1 MTAEKKINKRIKII
15 GCGKMASAILDAW
28 LKKSISPQD
37 IYVDDPKPSEW
48 LLEKKKQGLNI
59 NTNEDILFDY
69 CFIGVKPQSLDEIK
83 LKLKTLSQK
92 NVTFV
97 SMLAGIK
104 INRLEGIIG
113 KDESIV
119 RIMPNL
125 PAEILKG
132 VTAVKE
138 NKRVEPKQSKN
149 LALLLE
155 AFGETV
161 KFVEERKFDAVTAI
175 SGSGPAYIFLIAEL
189 MTEVGINLGLS
200 YDEAFKLVK
209 HTIDGAGS
217 LIVNS
222 SLKPQKLRE
231 NVTSPGGTTHEALAV
246 MMNKD
251 NGLPKIFSAA
261 IKAAA
266 VSYTHLT
273 LPTSD
278 LV

>member
-1 MTAEKKINKRIKII
+1 MTAEKKINQQIKII

-48 LLEKKKQGLNI
+48 LLEKKKHGLNI
-59 NTNEDILFDY
+59 NTKADVSFDY

-83 LKLKTLSQK
+83 LKLKGLSKK

-104 INRLEGIIG
+104 INRLEDIIG

-138 NKRVEPKQSKN
+138 NKWVEPKQSKN

-161 KFVEERKFDAVTAI
+161 KFVEEEKFDAVTAI

-246 MMNKD
+246 LMNKD

-266 VSYTHLT
+266 QRSKELSKV
-273 LPTSD
+273 
-278 LV
+278 

>member
-1 MTAEKKINKRIKII
+1 MTAEKKINQRIKII

-28 LKKSISPQD
+28 LKKSISPQA

-48 LLEKKKQGLNI
+48 LLEKKKHGLNI
-59 NTNEDILFDY
+59 NTKADVSFDY

-83 LKLKTLSQK
+83 LKLKGLSKK

-104 INRLEGIIG
+104 INRLEDIIG

-217 LIVNS
+217 LMVNS

-266 VSYTHLT
+266 QRSKELSKV
-273 LPTSD
+273 
-278 LV
+278 

>member
-1 MTAEKKINKRIKII
+1 MTAEKKINQRIKII

-48 LLEKKKQGLNI
+48 LLEKKKHGLNI
-59 NTNEDILFDY
+59 NTKADVSFDY

-83 LKLKTLSQK
+83 LKLKGLSKK

-104 INRLEGIIG
+104 INRLEDIIG

-161 KFVEERKFDAVTAI
+161 NFVEESKFDAVTAI

-266 VSYTHLT
+266 QRSKELSKV
-273 LPTSD
+273 
-278 LV
+278 

>member
-1 MTAEKKINKRIKII
+1 MTAEKKINQRIKII

-28 LKKSISPQD
+28 LKKSVSPQN

-48 LLEKKKQGLNI
+48 LLEKKKHGLNL
-59 NTNEDILFDY
+59 NTLADVSFDY

-83 LKLKTLSQK
+83 LKLKGLSKK

-104 INRLEGIIG
+104 INRLEDIIG

-161 KFVEERKFDAVTAI
+161 KFVEEKKFDAVTAI

-246 MMNKD
+246 LMNKD

-266 VSYTHLT
+266 QRSKELSKV
-273 LPTSD
+273 
-278 LV
+278 

>member
-1 MTAEKKINKRIKII
+1 MTAEKKINQRIKII

-48 LLEKKKQGLNI
+48 LLEKKKHGLNI
-59 NTNEDILFDY
+59 NTKADVSFDY

-83 LKLKTLSQK
+83 LKLKGLSKK

-104 INRLEGIIG
+104 INRLEDIIG

-138 NKRVEPKQSKN
+138 NN
-149 LALLLE
+149 CLL
-155 AFGETV
+155 
-161 KFVEERKFDAVTAI
+161 
-175 SGSGPAYIFLIAEL
+175 Y
-189 MTEVGINLGLS
+189 
-200 YDEAFKLVK
+200 
-209 HTIDGAGS
+209 
-217 LIVNS
+217 
-222 SLKPQKLRE
+222 
-231 NVTSPGGTTHEALAV
+231 TSPSPR
-246 MMNKD
+246 D
-251 NGLPKIFSAA
+251 
-261 IKAAA
+261 
-266 VSYTHLT
+266 
-273 LPTSD
+273 
-278 LV
+278 

>member
-1 MTAEKKINKRIKII
+1 VTTAKKINKQIKII

-28 LKKSISPQD
+28 LKKSIFPQN
-37 IYVDDPKPSEW
+37 IYVDDPNPSEW
-48 LLEKKKQGLNI
+48 LLDKKKHGLNL
-59 NTNEDILFDY
+59 NTNADVTFDY
-69 CFIGVKPQSLDEIK
+69 CFIGVKPQSLNEIE
-83 LKLKTLSQK
+83 LKLKTLSKK

-132 VTAVKE
+132 ITAVKE
-138 NKRVEPKQSKN
+138 NARVERKQSKN
-149 LALLLE
+149 LAILLE
-155 AFGETV
+155 AFGEIV
-161 KFVEERKFDAVTAI
+161 NFSEESKFDAVTAI

-222 SLKPQKLRE
+222 PLKPQKLRE
-231 NVTSPGGTTHEALAV
+231 NVTSPGGTTYEALAV

-251 NGLPKIFSAA
+251 NGLQKIFSAA

-266 VSYTHLT
+266 QRSKELSEV
-273 LPTSD
+273 
-278 LV
+278 

>member
-1 MTAEKKINKRIKII
+1 MTAEKKINQRIKII

-48 LLEKKKQGLNI
+48 LLEKKKHGLNI
-59 NTNEDILFDY
+59 NTKADVSFDY

-83 LKLKTLSQK
+83 PKLKGLSKK

-104 INRLEGIIG
+104 INRLEDIIG

-246 MMNKD
+246 LMNKD

-266 VSYTHLT
+266 QRSKELSKV
-273 LPTSD
+273 
-278 LV
+278 

>member
-1 MTAEKKINKRIKII
+1 MTAEKKINQRIKII

-48 LLEKKKQGLNI
+48 LLEKKKHGLNI
-59 NTNEDILFDY
+59 NTKADVSFDY

-83 LKLKTLSQK
+83 LKLKGLSKK

-104 INRLEGIIG
+104 INRLEDIIG
-113 KDESIV
+113 EDESIV

-138 NKRVEPKQSKN
+138 NKWVEPKQSKN

-155 AFGETV
+155 AFGEIV
-161 KFVEERKFDAVTAI
+161 KFVEEKKFDAVTAI

-266 VSYTHLT
+266 QRSKELSKV
-273 LPTSD
+273 
-278 LV
+278 

>member
-1 MTAEKKINKRIKII
+1 MTEEKKINKRIKII

-28 LKKSISPQD
+28 LKKSMSPQD

-48 LLEKKKQGLNI
+48 LLKKKKHGLNI
-59 NTNEDILFDY
+59 NTKADVSFDY

-83 LKLKTLSQK
+83 LKLKGLSKK

-104 INRLEGIIG
+104 IKRLEDIIG

-161 KFVEERKFDAVTAI
+161 KFAEESKFDAVTAI

-222 SLKPQKLRE
+222 SLEPQKLRE

-266 VSYTHLT
+266 QRSKELSKV
-273 LPTSD
+273 
-278 LV
+278 

>member
-1 MTAEKKINKRIKII
+1 MTAEKKINQRIKII

-28 LKKSISPQD
+28 LKKSMSPQD

-48 LLEKKKQGLNI
+48 LIEKKKYGLNI
-59 NTNEDILFDY
+59 NTKADVSFDY

-83 LKLKTLSQK
+83 LKLKGLSKK

-104 INRLEGIIG
+104 INRLEDIIG

-266 VSYTHLT
+266 QRSKELSKV
-273 LPTSD
+273 
-278 LV
+278 

>member
-1 MTAEKKINKRIKII
+1 MATEKKINKQIKII

-28 LKKSISPQD
+28 LKKSVSHFNIH
-37 IYVDDPKPSEW
+37 VDDPKPSEW
-48 LLEKKKQGLNI
+48 LIEKEKYGLNL
-59 NTNEDILFDY
+59 NTQEDISFDY

-83 LKLKTLSQK
+83 LKLKALSKK

-104 INRLEGIIG
+104 IDRLESIIG
-113 KDESIV
+113 RDESIV

-138 NKRVEPKQSKN
+138 NEKVKPNQSKS
-149 LALLLE
+149 LVTLLE
-155 AFGETV
+155 AFGEIV
-161 KFVEERKFDAVTAI
+161 KFSEESKFDAVTAI

-189 MTEVGINLGLS
+189 MTEVGVNLGLS
-200 YDEAFKLVK
+200 QDEAFKLVK

-222 SLKPQKLRE
+222 SLEPQKLRK
-231 NVTSPGGTTHEALAV
+231 NVTSPGGTTHEALAI
-246 MMNKD
+246 MMNKES
-251 NGLPKIFSAA
+251 GLPKIFSAA
-261 IKAAA
+261 INAAA
-266 VSYTHLT
+266 KKSEELSK
-273 LPTSD
+273 L
-278 LV
+278 

>member
-1 MTAEKKINKRIKII
+1 VTAEKKINQRIKII

-48 LLEKKKQGLNI
+48 LLEKKKHGLNI
-59 NTNEDILFDY
+59 NTKADVSFDY

-83 LKLKTLSQK
+83 LKLKGLSKK

-104 INRLEGIIG
+104 INRLEDIIG

-251 NGLPKIFSAA
+251 NGLPKIFSTA

-266 VSYTHLT
+266 QRSKELSKV
-273 LPTSD
+273 
-278 LV
+278 

>member
-1 MTAEKKINKRIKII
+1 MTAEKKINQRIKII

-48 LLEKKKQGLNI
+48 LLEKKKHGLNI
-59 NTNEDILFDY
+59 NTKADVSFDY

-83 LKLKTLSQK
+83 LKLKGLSKK

-104 INRLEGIIG
+104 INRLEDIIG

-161 KFVEERKFDAVTAI
+161 KFVEERKFDAVTAL

-209 HTIDGAGS
+209 HTIEGAGS

-231 NVTSPGGTTHEALAV
+231 NVTSPGGTTYEALAV

-266 VSYTHLT
+266 QRSKELSKV
-273 LPTSD
+273 
-278 LV
+278 

>member
-1 MTAEKKINKRIKII
+1 MTAEKKINQRIKII

-48 LLEKKKQGLNI
+48 LLEKKKHGLNI
-59 NTNEDILFDY
+59 NTKADVSFDY

-83 LKLKTLSQK
+83 LKLKRLSKK

-104 INRLEGIIG
+104 INRLEDIIG

-266 VSYTHLT
+266 QRSKELSKV
-273 LPTSD
+273 
-278 LV
+278 

>member
-1 MTAEKKINKRIKII
+1 MTAEKKINQRIKII

-28 LKKSISPQD
+28 LKKSMSPQD

-48 LLEKKKQGLNI
+48 LLEKKKDGLNI
-59 NTNEDILFDY
+59 NTKADVSFDF

-83 LKLKTLSQK
+83 LKLKGLSKK
-92 NVTFV
+92 NV
-97 SMLAGIK
+97 AGIK
-104 INRLEGIIG
+104 INRLEDIIG

-161 KFVEERKFDAVTAI
+161 KFVEERKFDAVTAL

-222 SLKPQKLRE
+222 SLQPQKLRE

-266 VSYTHLT
+266 QRSKELSKV
-273 LPTSD
+273 
-278 LV
+278 

>member
-1 MTAEKKINKRIKII
+1 MTAEKKINQRIKII

-48 LLEKKKQGLNI
+48 LLEKKKHGLNI
-59 NTNEDILFDY
+59 NTKADVSFDY

-83 LKLKTLSQK
+83 LKLKGLSKK

-104 INRLEGIIG
+104 INRLEDIIG

-161 KFVEERKFDAVTAI
+161 KFVEEKKFDAVTAI

-246 MMNKD
+246 LMNED

-266 VSYTHLT
+266 QRSKELSKV
-273 LPTSD
+273 
-278 LV
+278 

>member
-1 MTAEKKINKRIKII
+1 MTAEKKINQRIKII

-48 LLEKKKQGLNI
+48 LLEKKKHGLNV
-59 NTNEDILFDY
+59 NTKADVSFDY

-83 LKLKTLSQK
+83 LKLKGLSKK

-104 INRLEGIIG
+104 INRLEDIIG

-231 NVTSPGGTTHEALAV
+231 NVTSPGGTTHEALAI

-266 VSYTHLT
+266 QRSKELSKV
-273 LPTSD
+273 
-278 LV
+278 

>member
-1 MTAEKKINKRIKII
+1 MTAEKKINQRIKII

-48 LLEKKKQGLNI
+48 LLEKKKYGLNI
-59 NTNEDILFDY
+59 NTKADVSFDY

-83 LKLKTLSQK
+83 LKLKGLSKK

-104 INRLEGIIG
+104 IDRLEDIIG

-161 KFVEERKFDAVTAI
+161 KFVEERKFDAVTAL

-217 LIVNS
+217 LMVNS

-266 VSYTHLT
+266 QRSKELSKV
-273 LPTSD
+273 
-278 LV
+278 

>member
-1 MTAEKKINKRIKII
+1 MTAKKKINQRIKII

-48 LLEKKKQGLNI
+48 LLEKKKHGLNI
-59 NTNEDILFDY
+59 NTKADVSFDY

-83 LKLKTLSQK
+83 LKLKGLSKK

-104 INRLEGIIG
+104 INRLEDIIG

-266 VSYTHLT
+266 QRSKELSKV
-273 LPTSD
+273 
-278 LV
+278 

>member
-1 MTAEKKINKRIKII
+1 MTAEKKINQRIKII

-28 LKKSISPQD
+28 LKKSMSPQD

-48 LLEKKKQGLNI
+48 LLEKKKYGLNI
-59 NTNEDILFDY
+59 NTKADVSFDY

-83 LKLKTLSQK
+83 LKLKSLSKK

-104 INRLEGIIG
+104 INRLEDIIG
-113 KDESIV
+113 EDESIV

-161 KFVEERKFDAVTAI
+161 KFVEERKFDAVTAL

-189 MTEVGINLGLS
+189 MIEVGINLGLS

-217 LIVNS
+217 LMVNS

-266 VSYTHLT
+266 QRSKELSKV
-273 LPTSD
+273 
-278 LV
+278 

>member
-1 MTAEKKINKRIKII
+1 
-15 GCGKMASAILDAW
+15 
-28 LKKSISPQD
+28 
-37 IYVDDPKPSEW
+37 
-48 LLEKKKQGLNI
+48 
-59 NTNEDILFDY
+59 
-69 CFIGVKPQSLDEIK
+69 
-83 LKLKTLSQK
+83 
-92 NVTFV
+92 
-97 SMLAGIK
+97 
-104 INRLEGIIG
+104 
-113 KDESIV
+113 
-119 RIMPNL
+119 MPNL

-138 NKRVEPKQSKN
+138 IKRVEPKQSEN
-149 LALLLE
+149 LAVLLE

-161 KFVEERKFDAVTAI
+161 KFVEESKFDAVTAI
-175 SGSGPAYIFLIAEL
+175 SGSGRAYIFLIAEL

-217 LIVNS
+217 LIVNT

-266 VSYTHLT
+266 QRSQELSKV
-273 LPTSD
+273 
-278 LV
+278 

>member
-1 MTAEKKINKRIKII
+1 MTAVKKFNKKIKII

-28 LKKSISPQD
+28 LKNSVSPQN

-48 LLEKKKQGLNI
+48 LLEKKKYGLNI
-59 NTNEDILFDY
+59 NTKADVSFDY

-83 LKLKTLSQK
+83 LKLKSLSKK

-104 INRLEGIIG
+104 INRLEDIIG
-113 KDESIV
+113 EDESIV

-161 KFVEERKFDAVTAI
+161 KFVEERKFDAVTAL

-246 MMNKD
+246 MMNKE

-266 VSYTHLT
+266 QRSKELSKV
-273 LPTSD
+273 
-278 LV
+278 

>member
-1 MTAEKKINKRIKII
+1 MTAEKKINQRIKII

-48 LLEKKKQGLNI
+48 LLEKKKHGLNI
-59 NTNEDILFDY
+59 NTKADVSFDY

-83 LKLKTLSQK
+83 LKLKGLSKK

-104 INRLEGIIG
+104 INRLEDIIG

-261 IKAAA
+261 IKAAEHRSKELSK
-266 VSYTHLT
+266 V
-273 LPTSD
+273 
-278 LV
+278 

>member
-1 MTAEKKINKRIKII
+1 MTAEKKINQQIKII

-48 LLEKKKQGLNI
+48 LLEKKKHGLNI
-59 NTNEDILFDY
+59 NTKADVSFDY

-83 LKLKTLSQK
+83 LKLKGLSKK

-104 INRLEGIIG
+104 INRLEDIIG

-161 KFVEERKFDAVTAI
+161 KFVEERKFDAVTAL

-217 LIVNS
+217 LMVNS

-266 VSYTHLT
+266 QRSKELSKV
-273 LPTSD
+273 
-278 LV
+278 

>member
-48 LLEKKKQGLNI
+48 LLEKKKHGLNI
-59 NTNEDILFDY
+59 NTNADVSFDY

-83 LKLKTLSQK
+83 LKLKTLSKK

-113 KDESIV
+113 KDEAIV

-138 NKRVEPKQSKN
+138 NERVDPKQSKN
-149 LALLLE
+149 FSHFLYKISHILQQYIPKLL
-155 AFGETV
+155 
-161 KFVEERKFDAVTAI
+161 
-175 SGSGPAYIFLIAEL
+175 P
-189 MTEVGINLGLS
+189 
-200 YDEAFKLVK
+200 
-209 HTIDGAGS
+209 
-217 LIVNS
+217 
-222 SLKPQKLRE
+222 LK
-231 NVTSPGGTTHEALAV
+231 
-246 MMNKD
+246 
-251 NGLPKIFSAA
+251 
-261 IKAAA
+261 
-266 VSYTHLT
+266 
-273 LPTSD
+273 D
-278 LV
+278 LQDLL

>member
-1 MTAEKKINKRIKII
+1 MTAEKKINQRIKII

-48 LLEKKKQGLNI
+48 LLEKKKHGLNI
-59 NTNEDILFDY
+59 NTKADVSFDY

-83 LKLKTLSQK
+83 LKLKSLSKK

-104 INRLEGIIG
+104 INRLEDIIG

-161 KFVEERKFDAVTAI
+161 KFVEESKFDAVTAI

-222 SLKPQKLRE
+222 SLEPQKLRE

-266 VSYTHLT
+266 QRSKELSKV
-273 LPTSD
+273 
-278 LV
+278 

>member
-1 MTAEKKINKRIKII
+1 MTAEKKINQRIKII

-28 LKKSISPQD
+28 LKKSISPQN

-48 LLEKKKQGLNI
+48 LLEKKKHGLNI
-59 NTNEDILFDY
+59 NTKADVSFDY
-69 CFIGVKPQSLDEIK
+69 CFIGVKPQSLDDIK
-83 LKLKTLSQK
+83 LKLKGLSKK

-104 INRLEGIIG
+104 INRLEDIIG

-266 VSYTHLT
+266 QRSKELSKV
-273 LPTSD
+273 
-278 LV
+278 

>member
-1 MTAEKKINKRIKII
+1 MTAEKKINQRIKII

-37 IYVDDPKPSEW
+37 IYVDDPKPSKW
-48 LLEKKKQGLNI
+48 LLKKKKHGLNI
-59 NTNEDILFDY
+59 NTKADVSFDY

-83 LKLKTLSQK
+83 LKLKGLSKK

-104 INRLEGIIG
+104 INRLEDIIG

-246 MMNKD
+246 LMNKD

-266 VSYTHLT
+266 QRSKELSKV
-273 LPTSD
+273 
-278 LV
+278 

>member
-1 MTAEKKINKRIKII
+1 MTAEKKINQRIKII

-48 LLEKKKQGLNI
+48 LLEKKKHGLNI
-59 NTNEDILFDY
+59 NTKADVSFDY

-83 LKLKTLSQK
+83 LKLKGLSKK

-104 INRLEGIIG
+104 INRLEDIIG

-149 LALLLE
+149 LAILLD

-266 VSYTHLT
+266 QRSKELSKV
-273 LPTSD
+273 
-278 LV
+278 

>member
-1 MTAEKKINKRIKII
+1 MTAEKKINQRIKII

-28 LKKSISPQD
+28 LKKSMSPQD

-48 LLEKKKQGLNI
+48 LLEKKKYGLNI
-59 NTNEDILFDY
+59 NTKADVSFDY

-83 LKLKTLSQK
+83 LKLKSLSKK

-104 INRLEGIIG
+104 INRLEDIIG
-113 KDESIV
+113 EDESIV

-161 KFVEERKFDAVTAI
+161 KFVEESKFDAVTAL

-217 LIVNS
+217 LMVNS
-222 SLKPQKLRE
+222 SLEPQKLRE

-246 MMNKD
+246 LMNKD

-266 VSYTHLT
+266 QRSKELSKV
-273 LPTSD
+273 
-278 LV
+278 

>member
-1 MTAEKKINKRIKII
+1 MTSEKKINQRIKII

-48 LLEKKKQGLNI
+48 LLEKKRNGLNI
-59 NTNEDILFDY
+59 NTKADVSFDY

-83 LKLKTLSQK
+83 LKLKGLSKK

-104 INRLEGIIG
+104 INRLEDIIG

-266 VSYTHLT
+266 QRSKELSKV
-273 LPTSD
+273 
-278 LV
+278 

>member
-1 MTAEKKINKRIKII
+1 MTAGKKINQRIKII

-48 LLEKKKQGLNI
+48 LLEKKKHGLNI
-59 NTNEDILFDY
+59 NTKADVSFDY

-83 LKLKTLSQK
+83 LELKGLSKK

-104 INRLEGIIG
+104 INRLEDIIG

-161 KFVEERKFDAVTAI
+161 KFVEERKFDAVTAL

-266 VSYTHLT
+266 QRSKELSKV
-273 LPTSD
+273 
-278 LV
+278 

>member
-1 MTAEKKINKRIKII
+1 MTAEKKINQRIKII

-48 LLEKKKQGLNI
+48 LLEKKKHGLNI
-59 NTNEDILFDY
+59 NTKADVSFDY

-83 LKLKTLSQK
+83 LKLKGLSKK

-104 INRLEGIIG
+104 INRLEDIIG

-217 LIVNS
+217 LMVNS

-246 MMNKD
+246 LMNKD
-251 NGLPKIFSAA
+251 NGLPKIFSTA

-266 VSYTHLT
+266 QRSKELSKV
-273 LPTSD
+273 
-278 LV
+278 

>member
-1 MTAEKKINKRIKII
+1 MTAENKINQRIKII

-48 LLEKKKQGLNI
+48 LLKKKKHGLNI
-59 NTNEDILFDY
+59 NTKADVSFDY

-83 LKLKTLSQK
+83 LKLKSLSKK

-104 INRLEGIIG
+104 INRLQDIIG

-161 KFVEERKFDAVTAI
+161 KFVEERKFDAVTAL

-231 NVTSPGGTTHEALAV
+231 NVTSPGGTTHEALVV

-266 VSYTHLT
+266 QRSKELSKV
-273 LPTSD
+273 
-278 LV
+278 

>member
-1 MTAEKKINKRIKII
+1 MLTEKKINTQIKII

-28 LKKSISPQD
+28 LKKSVSLPNIH
-37 IYVDDPKPSEW
+37 VDDPKPSEW
-48 LLEKKKQGLNI
+48 LIEKKKYGLNI
-59 NTNEDILFDY
+59 NTEDDILFDY

-83 LKLKTLSQK
+83 LKLKALSEK
-92 NVTFV
+92 NITFV

-104 INRLEGIIG
+104 IDRLESIIG
-113 KDESIV
+113 RDESIV

-138 NKRVEPKQSKN
+138 NEKVAPNQSKH
-149 LALLLE
+149 LVALLE
-155 AFGETV
+155 TFGEVV
-161 KFVEERKFDAVTAI
+161 KFSEESKFDAVTAI

-189 MTEVGINLGLS
+189 MTEVGINLGLT

-222 SLKPQKLRE
+222 SLRPQKLRE

-251 NGLPKIFSAA
+251 NGLQKIFSAA

-266 VSYTHLT
+266 QKSKEL
-273 LPTSD
+273 SKA
-278 LV
+278 

>member
-1 MTAEKKINKRIKII
+1 MTAEKKINQRIKII

-48 LLEKKKQGLNI
+48 LLEKKKHGLNI
-59 NTNEDILFDY
+59 NTKADVSFDY

-83 LKLKTLSQK
+83 LELKGLSKK

-104 INRLEGIIG
+104 INRLEDIIG

-161 KFVEERKFDAVTAI
+161 KFVEESKFDAVTAI

-266 VSYTHLT
+266 QRSKELSKV
-273 LPTSD
+273 
-278 LV
+278 

>member
-1 MTAEKKINKRIKII
+1 MTAEKKINQQIKII

-48 LLEKKKQGLNI
+48 LLEKKKHGLNI
-59 NTNEDILFDY
+59 NTKADVSFDY

-83 LKLKTLSQK
+83 LKLKGLSKK

-104 INRLEGIIG
+104 INRLEDIIG

-138 NKRVEPKQSKN
+138 NKWVEPKQSKN

-161 KFVEERKFDAVTAI
+161 KFVEEEKFDAVTAI

-217 LIVNS
+217 LMVNS

-231 NVTSPGGTTHEALAV
+231 NVTSPGGTTHEALAI

-266 VSYTHLT
+266 QRSKELSKV
-273 LPTSD
+273 
-278 LV
+278 